1 MPKDTNSQRKN
12 FKIYQNKP
20 LGLDKHMKTE
30 PDEVSKINISGTQNQ
45 KSKIL
50 TAKYEI

>member
-1 MPKDTNSQRKN
+1 MPKDANYQRKN

-20 LGLDKHMKTE
+20 LAIDKHMKTE
-30 PDEVSKINISGTQNQ
+30 PDEESKMNLSNPQNQ
-45 KSKIL
+45 KSKIA